1 MPIGGY
7 TAVRSTNLKFLRV
20 RNLTSWPF
28 VTLDVQKIVQL
39 FVEKSEIYLYP
50 GLLSK
55 WNFQDVH
62 I

>member
-7 TAVRSTNLKFLRV
+7 TAVSYFL
-20 RNLTSWPF
+20 
-28 VTLDVQKIVQL
+28 DEQKIVQL